1 MVFLYLT
8 VCLGSH
14 DKQIN
19 KPTDSDGDAATAA
32 ADFPGPR
39 QLVASFQRCPLAIGS
54 SLPPLPTPL
63 PLAAPPAIR
72 RLPAGASQ
80 GQCLI
85 IAKPR

>member
-39 QLVASFQRCPLAIGS
+39 QWSHLFNDAHWQ
-54 SLPPLPTPL
+54 
-63 PLAAPPAIR
+63 
-72 RLPAGASQ
+72 
-80 GQCLI
+80 
-85 IAKPR
+85 